1 MRDDLPS
8 LKRYD
13 FFLTFSINLEFQRRG
28 LDEKLVVVV
37 VVSAVKSVQ
46 QFTLKMH
53 FDWSKLVNI
62 QSGLFHSRVISIP
75 TINLFTTLKLES
87 TTYNETNMLQLS
99 LLSY

>member
-13 FFLTFSINLEFQRRG
+13 FFRTFSINLEFQRRG
-28 LDEKLVVVV
+28 LDEKLVVV

-75 TINLFTTLKLES
+75 TINLFTTLKLEY

>member
-1 MRDDLPS
+1 MRDDLSS

-28 LDEKLVVVV
+28 LDEKLVVVA
-37 VVSAVKSVQ
+37 VSAVKSVQ

>member
-1 MRDDLPS
+1 MRDDLSS

-28 LDEKLVVVV
+28 LDEKLVVV

>member
-28 LDEKLVVVV
+28 LDEKLVVVA
-37 VVSAVKSVQ
+37 VSAVKSVQ

>member
-1 MRDDLPS
+1 MRDDLSS

-28 LDEKLVVVV
+28 LDEKLVVVA
-37 VVSAVKSVQ
+37 VSAVKSVQ

-62 QSGLFHSRVISIP
+62 QSGLFHSRVP

>member
-28 LDEKLVVVV
+28 LDEKLVVV

-75 TINLFTTLKLES
+75 IINLFTTLKLES

>member
-37 VVSAVKSVQ
+37 VSAVKSVQ

-62 QSGLFHSRVISIP
+62 QSGLFHSRVP

>member
-1 MRDDLPS
+1 MRDDLSS

-28 LDEKLVVVV
+28 LDEKLVVVA
-37 VVSAVKSVQ
+37 VSAAKSVQ

-62 QSGLFHSRVISIP
+62 QSGLFHSRVP